1 MTPKQAAFVDE
12 YVVDFNATQAA
23 IRAGYSERS
32 AYNTGY
38 QTLHHPEV
46 AIAIEARLAALAIDP
61 ASVGVAPSEPAKT
74 ESEAGEADL
83 EAVESPRKE
92 ARRASVAP
100 PELSQGWVLAQLVEI
115 AERCMREVPV
125 RDRAGRETGE
135 WTFKPREALAA
146 LTLLGKHLG
155 MFSARLDVRF
165 LREQAEAV
173 ASEYDLDVDEV
184 IAEAQRWLQGRGG
197 R

>member
-1 MTPKQAAFVDE
+1 
-12 YVVDFNATQAA
+12 
-23 IRAGYSERS
+23 
-32 AYNTGY
+32 
-38 QTLHHPEV
+38 
-46 AIAIEARLAALAIDP
+46 
-61 ASVGVAPSEPAKT
+61 
-74 ESEAGEADL
+74 
-83 EAVESPRKE
+83 
-92 ARRASVAP
+92 
-100 PELSQGWVLAQLVEI
+100 VLAQLVEI

-135 WTFKPREALAA
+135 WTFKPREALSA
-146 LTLLGKHLG
+146 LTLIGKHLG

-173 ASEYDLDVDEV
+173 ADAYDLDVDEV